1 MTTKDC
7 CIFTIVSK
15 NYMHYAINLMASV
28 ATFMPEA
35 RRVVAL
41 CDRPDG
47 LDLQSLPFE
56 VISLEDV
63 NIPHLDKLLVQYS
76 ILELNTAIKPFLFSH
91 IFRTAEHAKVIYFD
105 PDIQLFSTG
114 QPLLDTLDR
123 AEIVLTPHLT
133 DFLNDDKQP
142 SEVAILQSGTYN
154 LGFLALSRSDAA
166 MKLLNWWQEKLL
178 RHCIVDIPNGLF
190 TDQKWMD
197 LVPGV
202 FPQSE
207 IVRNAGWNVAY
218 WNLKHRHIEEVT
230 SEDGS
235 PQFLANG
242 VPLFFFHFS
251 GLELGSQRISKHQDR
266 FNLADLTPACQ
277 RLFEIYNRCVDDSG
291 RSNYAKMPYA
301 FAKLHSGI
309 RMPDAGRSFLRK
321 TLDWSKPLPDF
332 RTAEGEQLIITQ
344 LNTPIDNRR
353 PVVTALAANLY
364 RARPDLIAAFPDMEG
379 IHRLAFV
386 DWFIGNATKQSAI
399 DPVFIA
405 PMLANV
411 SVVTAM
417 PVVGDSVTD
426 ETVTRETAP
435 QSAPTSVGKSFYNL
449 LYRIAWSIRYLFRPF
464 FSPQL
469 RHRLRMLLLRKA
481 YHAEL
486 TATEQGRI
494 ANNSGSVVSSDVH
507 GVNVIGYLNAESGV
521 GESARSMLRALNA
534 SDVPHAVVGYHYGNA
549 SRQGEQV
556 ETDKPSGLHYGVNLF
571 HVNADQ
577 IGVAR
582 DFLGSEFFGSRYRIG
597 YWAWELGEFP
607 DEWLESFSPLNEIW
621 VPSTFCQKAIANK
634 SPIPVVCIPHTVIIP
649 STEAGDRAR
658 FGLGEDTTCFLSMA
672 DMFSIPERKNPLG
685 AVEAFIRAFA
695 GDSRAE
701 LIVKLSNSEARPDIT
716 AILQRHVAE
725 HSNIHIL
732 EGYLSREEV
741 FTLIRSVNCFVSL
754 HRSEGFGLVIAEAM
768 AREKVVIA
776 TGWSGNMEFMNGA
789 NSLPVDYTLVELQQ
803 DYGPYRKGQIWAEP
817 DLDDAAAKMRSVCDN
832 PALRHRIGARAKTD
846 CIELLSDRE
855 IGRLVRRR
863 LEAIYRKL

>member
-76 ILELNTAIKPFLFSH
+76 ILELNTAIKPFVFSH
-91 IFRTAEHAKVIYFD
+91 LFRTSTHAKVIYFD

-114 QPLLDTLDR
+114 TPLLQTLDR
-123 AEIVLTPHLT
+123 AQIALTPHLT

-154 LGFLALSRSDAA
+154 LGFLALARSDAA
-166 MKLLNWWQEKLL
+166 TKLLNWWQEKLL

-197 LVPGV
+197 LVPGI

-207 IVRNAGWNVAY
+207 IVRDAGWNVAY
-218 WNLKHRHIEEVT
+218 WNLKHRHIEEV
-230 SEDGS
+230 SS
-235 PQFLANG
+235 NQFEVNG
-242 VPLFFFHFS
+242 RPLFFFHFS
-251 GLELGSQRISKHQDR
+251 GLELGSPRISKHQNR
-266 FNLADLTPACQ
+266 FDLADLPPACQ

-291 RSNYAKMPYA
+291 RANYAKLPYA

-332 RTAEGEQLIITQ
+332 RTAEGEQLIIEL
-344 LNTPIDNRR
+344 LNTPIDRKQ

-364 RARPDLIAAFPDMEG
+364 RGRPDLIAAFPDMEG

-386 DWFIGNATKQSAI
+386 DWFVANAAKQSAI

-405 PMLANV
+405 PMLMNGTAI
-411 SVVTAM
+411 SVAAATPAAEE
-417 PVVGDSVTD
+417 SV
-426 ETVTRETAP
+426 AP
-435 QSAPTSVGKSFYNL
+435 QPAAPAGRSLYNL
-449 LYRIAWSIRYLFRPF
+449 LYRIAWSIRFLFRPF
-464 FSPQL
+464 FSTEL
-469 RHRLRMLLLRKA
+469 RHRVRMLLLRKA

-486 TATEQGRI
+486 TATEQERVASSGGDP
-494 ANNSGSVVSSDVH
+494 ANASEH

-521 GESARSMLRALNA
+521 GESARSMLRALTA
-534 SDVPHAVVGYHYGNA
+534 TDVPHAVVGYHYGNA
-549 SRQGEQV
+549 SRQSEQV
-556 ETDKPSGLHYGVNLF
+556 ATDKPSGLHYGINLF

-582 DFLGSEFFGSRYRIG
+582 DFLGSEFFATRYRIG

-649 STEAGDRAR
+649 AAEAGDRAK
-658 FGLGEDTTCFLSMA
+658 FGLREDTICFLSMA

-685 AVEAFIRAFA
+685 AVEAFIKAFA
-695 GDSRAE
+695 GDNRAE
-701 LIVKLSNSEARPDIT
+701 LIVKLSNSDARPDIT
-716 AILQRHVAE
+716 ETLRRYAE
-725 HSNIHIL
+725 THDNIHIL

-741 FTLIRSVNCFVSL
+741 FTLIRSVDCFVSL

-776 TGWSGNMEFMNGA
+776 TGWSGNMEFMNTA
-789 NSLPVDYTLVELQQ
+789 NSLPVDYTLVELPQ
-803 DYGPYRKGQIWAEP
+803 DYGPYRKGQIWADP

-832 PALRHRIGARAKTD
+832 AALRRRIGQRAKAD
-846 CIELLSDRE
+846 CIALLSDAE
-855 IGRLVRRR
+855 IGRQVKRRI
-863 LEAIYRKL
+863 EAIYSKL

>member
-47 LDLQSLPFE
+47 LDFQSLPFE

-76 ILELNTAIKPFLFSH
+76 ILELNTAIKPFVFSH
-91 IFRTAEHAKVIYFD
+91 LFRTSEHSKVIYFD
-105 PDIQLFSTG
+105 PDIQLFSSG
-114 QPLLDTLDR
+114 DPLLHILDR
-123 AEIVLTPHLT
+123 AQIVLTPHLT
-133 DFLNDDKQP
+133 DFLNDEKQP

-154 LGFLALSRSDAA
+154 LGFLALARSEAA
-166 MKLLNWWQEKLL
+166 TKLLNWWQKKLL

-197 LVPGV
+197 LVPGI

-207 IVRNAGWNVAY
+207 IVRDAGWNVAY
-218 WNLKHRHIEEVT
+218 WNLKHRHIEEV
-230 SEDGS
+230 ES
-235 PQFLANG
+235 PEGQQTFLVNG
-242 VPLFFFHFS
+242 RPLFFFHFS
-251 GLELGSQRISKHQDR
+251 GLELGSARISKHQDR
-266 FNLADLTPACQ
+266 FNLVDLPPACQ
-277 RLFEIYNRCVDDSG
+277 RLFDIYNRSVDASG
-291 RSNYAKMPYA
+291 RARYAKLPYA

-309 RMPDAGRSFLRK
+309 RMPDGGRSYLRK

-332 RTAEGEQLIITQ
+332 RTAEGEQLIISL
-344 LNTPIDNRR
+344 LNTAIDKKQ

-364 RARPDLIAAFPDMEG
+364 RSRPDLMAAFPDMEG

-386 DWFIGNATKQSAI
+386 DWFVANAAKQSAI

-405 PMLANV
+405 PMLMNGTVV
-411 SVVTAM
+411 SVAAES
-417 PVVGDSVTD
+417 PAGAES
-426 ETVTRETAP
+426 TAP
-435 QSAPTSVGKSFYNL
+435 QTEPVPAGRSLYNM
-449 LYRIAWSIRYLFRPF
+449 LYRIAWSIRFLFRPF

-481 YHAEL
+481 YYAEMV
-486 TATEQGRI
+486 TAEQDRI
-494 ANNSGSVVSSDVH
+494 THHGGTAVNSEEH

-521 GESARSMLRALNA
+521 GESARSMLRALRA

-549 SRQGEQV
+549 SRQSEQV
-556 ETDKPSGLHYGVNLF
+556 EADKPSGLHYGVNLF

-582 DFLGSEFFGSRYRIG
+582 DFLGSEFFSSRYRIG

-621 VPSTFCQKAIANK
+621 VPSTFCQKAIAHK
-634 SPIPVVCIPHTVIIP
+634 SPVPVVCIPHTVIIP
-649 STEAGDRAR
+649 TTAEGDRVK
-658 FGLGEDTTCFLSMA
+658 FGLREDSICFLSMA

-685 AVEAFIRAFA
+685 AVAAFIKAFA

-716 AILQRHVAE
+716 QTLRALADA

-741 FTLIRSVNCFVSL
+741 FTLIGSVDCFVSL

-776 TGWSGNMEFMNGA
+776 TGWSGNMEFMNGG
-789 NSLPVDYTLVELQQ
+789 NSLPVDYNLVELTQ
-803 DYGPYRKGQIWAEP
+803 DYGPYRKGQIWADP
-817 DLDDAAAKMRSVCDN
+817 DLDDAATKMRSVCDDA
-832 PALRHRIGARAKTD
+832 ALRKRIGRRAKN
-846 CIELLSDRE
+846 CCVELLSDAE
-855 IGRLVRRR
+855 IGRLVKRR
-863 LEAIYRKL
+863 LEAIYAQL